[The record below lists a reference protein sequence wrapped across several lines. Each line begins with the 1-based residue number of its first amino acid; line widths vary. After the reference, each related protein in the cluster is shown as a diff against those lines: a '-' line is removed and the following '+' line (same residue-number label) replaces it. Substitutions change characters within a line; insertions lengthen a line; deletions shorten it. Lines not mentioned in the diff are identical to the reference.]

1 MNFFILASKSSSLL
15 SSILCKL
22 GMDPNFQLFLSSN
35 VQGDTCR
42 GYGQWVMQSR
52 EGNPS
57 AGALWKGHP
66 GRQLL
71 PSLVWG
77 SGERRKYRSGAR
89 TGLCVQVF
97 SIWNPSQ
104 CVHSV
109 SNGKH
114 TSIEEGFYT
123 VCLHLE
129 VAVIRYN
136 NEVKKKREK
145 LMEDTCWLKSE
156 LFPYLKRVL
165 LKISIQGIMLPET
178 AWLRK
183 YFYDFFSV
191 LTIPK
196 LFLVLQLA
204 AGCVCSGGESRRSQ
218 QWRLNSLVT
227 LSSIVFQDI

>member
-1 MNFFILASKSSSLL
+1 MEGSSWNAAPSLPGVG
-15 SSILCKL
+15 IRWKEE
-22 GMDPNFQLFLSSN
+22 
-35 VQGDTCR
+35 
-42 GYGQWVMQSR
+42 MQSWR
-52 EGNPS
+52 IHN
-57 AGALWKGHP
+57 W
-66 GRQLL
+66 
-71 PSLVWG
+71 
-77 SGERRKYRSGAR
+77 
-89 TGLCVQVF
+89 TGLCVQAF

-104 CVHSV
+104 CVYSV

-114 TSIEEGFYT
+114 TSTQEGFYT

-129 VAVIRYN
+129 VAVVKYN
-136 NEVKKKREK
+136 KEVKKKKKREK

-165 LKISIQGIMLPET
+165 LKVSIQGIILPET

-196 LFLVLQLA
+196 LFLVLWLA
-204 AGCVCSGGESRRSQ
+204 AGCGCSGESRWSQ